1 MIFSKLV
8 QKEFMNKKRL
18 KQIGRRGWDLLIVV
32 IWSTY
37 VYEIIFTTNSQDYGV
52 KEWGLFAGL
61 TLVIGMQLWSLFLV
75 SKKPENIDSEEG

>member
-8 QKEFMNKKRL
+8 QKEFMSKKRL
-18 KQIGRRGWDLLIVV
+18 KQVGRRAWVLLIVV
-32 IWSTY
+32 IWCTY

-61 TLVIGMQLWSLFLV
+61 TLVIGMQLWSLFSV
-75 SKKPENIDSEEG
+75 AKKPGTMKSEDS